1 MKNRVKF
8 TKKFKKSYRK
18 ISHSGANI
26 ELLDLVIQKLQNGE
40 ILEPKYKDHELIGNF
55 IGFRE

>member
-1 MKNRVKF
+1 MKYKVKF

-26 ELLDLVIQKLQNGE
+26 EILDLVIQKLQNGE
-40 ILEPKYKDHELIGNF
+40 MLEPKYK
-55 IGFRE
+55 